1 MSDKELLHL
10 ELSVDDV
17 LIFEFNGVVTQNT
30 IVAIAKAVES
40 TLLETDE
47 EESRVRTI
55 FELIVEIMQN
65 ILSYSADS
73 INIGNNTYESKCAIG
88 ITFRTDTKRYKLK
101 SANHVY
107 KEKKKG
113 LQECLDEAN
122 SIPLDEVKEAYK
134 ARRRERRRVHSRGAG
149 LGFLDMIRKSKHKLK
164 YSFEDDNEK
173 DKVYF
178 ELYVKV

>member
-47 EESRVRTI
+47 EERRVRTI

-73 INIGNNTYESKCAIG
+73 INIGNNTYESKGAIG
-88 ITFRTDTKRYKLK
+88 IT
-101 SANHVY
+101 
-107 KEKKKG
+107 
-113 LQECLDEAN
+113 
-122 SIPLDEVKEAYK
+122 
-134 ARRRERRRVHSRGAG
+134 
-149 LGFLDMIRKSKHKLK
+149 
-164 YSFEDDNEK
+164 
-173 DKVYF
+173 
-178 ELYVKV
+178 